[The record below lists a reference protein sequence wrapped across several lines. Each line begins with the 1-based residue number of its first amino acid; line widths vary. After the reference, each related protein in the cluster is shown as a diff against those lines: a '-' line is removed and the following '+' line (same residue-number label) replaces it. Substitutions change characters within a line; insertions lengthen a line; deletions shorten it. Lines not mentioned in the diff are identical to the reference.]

1 MVIVIFLGWIVLSFV
16 VANMGSSKNIGGT
29 GAFFISIIFS
39 PLIGLLFVI
48 ASSPKKNVK
57 KVNERVVELTIKAL
71 KKYKLKEYDEAITI
85 LEEALTIDP
94 NEKQTHYNL
103 SSIYSIKEQKEKS
116 FFHLERAVELGYK
129 NFSKIS
135 TSLDLKWLKEQSE
148 FEEFMK
154 NGYKFKN
161 IQTNQNNYL
170 DELKKLAELKTN
182 GIINETEFEEQK
194 EKILK
199 SN

>member
-1 MVIVIFLGWIVLSFV
+1 MVLVILGWIVLSFV
-16 VANMGSSKNIGGT
+16 VANIGSSKNIGGT

-48 ASSPKKNVK
+48 ASSPKKNIK
-57 KVNERVVELTIKAL
+57 KIDKKVVELTSRAIK
-71 KKYKLKEYDEAITI
+71 KFKRKEYDEAINI
-85 LEEALTIDP
+85 LEEALSIDP

-103 SSIYSIKEQKEKS
+103 SSIYSITEQKEKS
-116 FFHLERAVELGYK
+116 FFHLEKAVELGYK

-135 TSLDLKWLKEQSE
+135 TSIDFKWLKEQSE
-148 FEEFMK
+148 FEDFMK

-161 IQTNQNNYL
+161 IHTNQNSYL

-182 GIINETEFEEQK
+182 GIIDETEFEKQK

>member
-1 MVIVIFLGWIVLSFV
+1 MVIVILGWIVLSFV

-57 KVNERVVELTIKAL
+57 KVNKRVVELTSKAL
-71 KKYKLKEYDEAITI
+71 KKYKLKEYNEAITI

-116 FFHLERAVELGYK
+116 FFHLEKAVELGYK

-135 TSLDLKWLKEQSE
+135 TSLDFKWLKEQSE

-161 IQTNQNNYL
+161 IRTNQNSYL

>member
-1 MVIVIFLGWIVLSFV
+1 MIIVVLGWIILSFV

-57 KVNERVVELTIKAL
+57 KINKKVVELTSKAL
-71 KKYKLKEYDEAITI
+71 KEYKRKEYTKAINI
-85 LEEALTIDP
+85 LEEALSIDP
-94 NEKQTHYNL
+94 KEKQTHYNL
-103 SSIYSIKEQKEKS
+103 SSIYSINKRKEKS
-116 FFHLERAVELGYK
+116 FFHLEKAIELGYK

-135 TSLDLKWLKEQSE
+135 NSQDFKWLKEQSE
-148 FEEFMK
+148 FEDFMR
-154 NGYKFKN
+154 NGYKFKEV
-161 IQTNQNNYL
+161 QTNQNSYL
-170 DELKKLAELKTN
+170 DELTKLAELKTN
-182 GIINETEFEEQK
+182 GIINKTEFEEQK

-199 SN
+199 SS